1 MAFVPLGER
10 PAFTLR
16 YIYKSDVLHRSV
28 VARARRASCKKSSRP
43 QHFREIVWRRA
54 HVWRRRGLGGLA
66 VRQSYPGHPRKHS
79 RRWPRRRYS
88 VYLLYW
94 YKITGTKLLNTDAP
108 SAFGGGLVV
117 GTQFRCFF
125 CGSTKLQMLTQ
136 KALQAALRTLISTG
150 HSIREI

>member
-1 MAFVPLGER
+1 MRDLDSLCGISTSPMCFIGPLSHVHVVQ
-10 PAFTLR
+10 AV
-16 YIYKSDVLHRSV
+16 KSLVDLN
-28 VARARRASCKKSSRP
+28 
-43 QHFREIVWRRA
+43 HFREIVWRRA

-94 YKITGTKLLNTDAP
+94 YKITGTNLLNTDAP
-108 SAFGGGLVV
+108 DAVGGGLVV
-117 GTQFRCFF
+117 GTQFRCLFP
-125 CGSTKLQMLTQ
+125 GTKLQILTQ